1 MLSDNYRYFLQS
13 LKYENESEY
22 KIDDKF
28 KISIPDL
35 ENEKEVSNNGNIFS

>member
-13 LKYENESEY
+13 LKYDNESEY

-28 KISIPDL
+28 KISIPDSKY
-35 ENEKEVSNNGNIFS
+35 EKKINNNNIFS